1 MKCISDAVQLYK
13 VPNFSAMVGK
23 VLKQIGLEI
32 SNAVKPCSFFSLIFR
47 TLFER
52 KQVEYNPS
60 MAKEV

>member
-13 VPNFSAMVGK
+13 VPKVSAMVGK
-23 VLKQIGLEI
+23 VLKKIGVELR
-32 SNAVKPCSFFSLIFR
+32 NTDKPCSFFSLIFL

-52 KQVEYNPS
+52 KQVEYDPS